1 MYIVIRFNNVP
12 FELFKKRNHVLIF
25 PKEFRFI
32 LVSVITVN
40 YSVTILTKQFYD
52 SSKIK
57 CNGECIVELMDI
69 MIEQFKDLL
78 VNKKKYILHFR

>member
-1 MYIVIRFNNVP
+1 MFHLNYIDKR
-12 FELFKKRNHVLIF
+12 FKKRNHVLIF

-78 VNKKKYILHFR
+78 VNKNKYILHFR

>member
-1 MYIVIRFNNVP
+1 M
-12 FELFKKRNHVLIF
+12 

-32 LVSVITVN
+32 LVAVITVN

-78 VNKKKYILHFR
+78 VNKNKIYFTFQINICSKETGMWWIIYHIDVAKSP